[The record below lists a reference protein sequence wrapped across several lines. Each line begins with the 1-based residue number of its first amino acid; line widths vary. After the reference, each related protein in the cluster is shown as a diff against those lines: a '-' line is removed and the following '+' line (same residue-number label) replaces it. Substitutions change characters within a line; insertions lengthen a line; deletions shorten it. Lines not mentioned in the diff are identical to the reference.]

1 MLKKL
6 NSFEFGPFMDCLFEC
21 FFQVSLP
28 FSLAVHFHKV
38 KYSVCATLLKN
49 RN

>member
-1 MLKKL
+1 
-6 NSFEFGPFMDCLFEC
+6 MDCLLSVFLE
-21 FFQVSLP
+21 VNLP
-28 FSLAVHFHKV
+28 FISCSFHQV